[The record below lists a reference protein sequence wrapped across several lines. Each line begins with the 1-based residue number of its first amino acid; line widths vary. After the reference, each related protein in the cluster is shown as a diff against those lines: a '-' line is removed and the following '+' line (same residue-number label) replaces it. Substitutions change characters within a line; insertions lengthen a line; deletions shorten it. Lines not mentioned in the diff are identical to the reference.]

1 MQSFLEV
8 SFWNGLPNKE
18 KGGKI
23 QKEQRNAASNKNQGS
38 VKYSGLIISVL
49 YRGSA
54 SKI

>member
-18 KGGKI
+18 KDGKI
-23 QKEQRNAASNKNQGS
+23 QNEQRYAVSSQNQGS
-38 VKYSGLIISVL
+38 VKYSGLIISML
-49 YRGSA
+49 CREKT

>member
-18 KGGKI
+18 RGGKI
-23 QKEQRNAASNKNQGS
+23 QKEQRCAVSSQNQGS
-38 VKYSGLIISVL
+38 IKYSGLIISVL
-49 YRGSA
+49 YRESA